1 MANSALEAVH
11 GAAWVIDL
19 ASGRIVAATKAGKRL
34 FDPGAEQRS
43 RHHDERGRPGIL
55 LDAAMPALAHLR
67 EIPHPNVTRRVGAAA
82 EREPRAEIKS
92 GEALERLVFWRPQG
106 RLILRSRVTS
116 ICTERRILAA
126 VEGVEENSE
135 PPSSRLA
142 EKAPLVE
149 AAPHA
154 LHAHLAPRLPRV
166 VVDAASLRQI
176 VRNLLTNALKFTGGG
191 GRKIIATRCVTDGPL
206 SIEIADTRRG
216 MSRSDIARYLDDRI
230 LRASPCA
237 NN

>member
-1 MANSALEAVH
+1 MSALA
-11 GAAWVIDL
+11 
-19 ASGRIVAATKAGKRL
+19 R
-34 FDPGAEQRS
+34 
-43 RHHDERGRPGIL
+43 
-55 LDAAMPALAHLR
+55 LR
-67 EIPHPNVTRRVGAAA
+67 EIAGPAHPNSTRRVGA
-82 EREPRAEIKS
+82 EDEEEPRAETKS

-106 RLILRSRVTS
+106 SLILRSRVTS
-116 ICTERRILAA
+116 ICTEARIVAV

-206 SIEIADTRRG
+206 SIEIADSGRG
-216 MSRSDIARYLDDRI
+216 MSLSDIARYLGDRI
-230 LRASPCA
+230 HRAPHCV